1 MSYDTHGQS
10 PLLCLTAKEKSL
22 MRDRFTEAERIGKHN
37 AQTMNPQMIAEFQT
51 MSPHKQ
57 AEHSLRVSFAA
68 LKKDRLATLNAR
80 RALNGLPPVESY
92 AKG

>member
-1 MSYDTHGQS
+1 MSYDAKGQS
-10 PLLCLTAKEKSL
+10 PLLSLYAEEESL
-22 MRDRFTEAERIGKHN
+22 MRERFTKAERIGKHN
-37 AQTMNPQMIAEFQT
+37 AMTMNQEMIKAFQT

-68 LKKDRLATLNAR
+68 LKKDRLYTLNAR
-80 RALNGLPPVESY
+80 RAKNGLPPVESY

>member
-1 MSYDTHGQS
+1 MSCDAKDQS
-10 PLLCLTAKEKSL
+10 LLYSHTAEEESL
-22 MRDRFTEAERIGKHN
+22 MRERFTEAERIGKHN
-37 AQTMNPQMIAEFQT
+37 AMTMNPEMIEAFQT

-80 RALNGLPPVESY
+80 RAKNGLPPVESY

>member
-1 MSYDTHGQS
+1 MNYDTKRQN
-10 PLLCLTAKEKSL
+10 PLLYLTTEEESL
-22 MRDRFTEAERIGKHN
+22 MRERFTEAERIGKHN
-37 AQTMNPQMIAEFQT
+37 AMTMNPEMIEAFQT

-80 RALNGLPPVESY
+80 RAKNGLPPVESY

>member
-1 MSYDTHGQS
+1 MRYKLQS
-10 PLLCLTAKEKSL
+10 QIDA
-22 MRDRFTEAERIGKHN
+22 HN
-37 AQTMNPQMIAEFQT
+37 ALTMKPEMIEDFQT

-80 RALNGLPPVESY
+80 RAKNGLPPVESY